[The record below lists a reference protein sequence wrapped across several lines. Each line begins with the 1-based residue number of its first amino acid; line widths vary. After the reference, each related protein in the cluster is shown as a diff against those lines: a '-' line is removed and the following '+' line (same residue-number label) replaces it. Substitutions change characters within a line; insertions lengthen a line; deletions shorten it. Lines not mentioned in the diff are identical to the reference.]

1 MIKKGVSGLT
11 FVDSSLTA
19 SRPQYTD
26 KPYGGVL
33 AFDGLANRCV
43 ST

>member
-1 MIKKGVSGLT
+1 MIKKEVSGIT
-11 FVDSSLTA
+11 FVGSSLTEL
-19 SRPQYTD
+19 RPQLTE
-26 KPYGGVL
+26 KLHGGVL